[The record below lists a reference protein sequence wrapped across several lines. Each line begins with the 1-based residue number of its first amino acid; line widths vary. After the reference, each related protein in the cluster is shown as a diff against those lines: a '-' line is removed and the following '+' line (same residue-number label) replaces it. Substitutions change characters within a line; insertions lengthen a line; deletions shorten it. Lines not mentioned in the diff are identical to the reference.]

1 MKISK
6 IAEWLGFV
14 MIVVAFLLWL
24 AADLEFISV
33 SNGTL
38 EITGLVGTIFWSM
51 GYMQS
56 EKEKKEM
63 Q

>member
-1 MKISK
+1 M
-6 IAEWLGFV
+6 LGFV

-24 AADLEFISV
+24 TADLEFISV
-33 SNGTL
+33 SDGTL